1 MNGQVGYN
9 RWDIFFEEEP
19 SMKHEKQIESDK
31 WFNPDFEK
39 FLNKEIA
46 PEPESKPI

>member
-1 MNGQVGYN
+1 MGRLATIDETYFSKRNHQRN
-9 RWDIFFEEEP
+9 
-19 SMKHEKQIESDK
+19 MKNKESNK

-46 PEPESKPI
+46 SEPESKPI

>member
-1 MNGQVGYN
+1 MGRLTTIDETYFSKRNHQ
-9 RWDIFFEEEP
+9 
-19 SMKHEKQIESDK
+19 KHEKQIESDK